1 MQDAVAVGSS
11 RAVITRY
18 IEEVPRRRHLLQGDC
33 NNAARIEGNNQAAC
47 RDGGVRGEDRGGE
60 TANCVAK

>member
-1 MQDAVAVGSS
+1 M
-11 RAVITRY
+11 TRY

-33 NNAARIEGNNQAAC
+33 NNAARIEGNNHAAG
-47 RDGGVRGEDRGGE
+47 RDGGVRREDRGGE